1 MGRGAPKIATK
12 EQRIKALKLQGWGD
26 DLIQR
31 TVGCSTSY
39 LKRCLVDLKHELAN
53 GHHRQAG

>member
-26 DLIQR
+26 DLIQT
-31 TVGCSTSY
+31 TVGCSASY
-39 LKRCLVDLKHELAN
+39 LKLVLADLKHELAN